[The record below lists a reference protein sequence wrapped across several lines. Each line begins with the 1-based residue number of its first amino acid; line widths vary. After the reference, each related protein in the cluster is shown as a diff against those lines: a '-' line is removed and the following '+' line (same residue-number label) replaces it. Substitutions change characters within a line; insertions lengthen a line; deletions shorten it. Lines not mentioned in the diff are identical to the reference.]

1 MQITDFNIYQ
11 DILYKKSGFA
21 ITPEKS
27 YLLETRLKPIA
38 QKHGYT
44 DLTGLTAALRGFPP
58 ANLVD
63 DVVDAMT
70 TNETFFFR
78 DNKPF
83 DTFKDKL
90 LPHLMKTRTDKKL
103 RIWCAACSSGQEP
116 YSLAMILREKGLH
129 TQGWNIEIKATDI
142 SREILAKA
150 QKGLYSQFEVQ
161 RGMPI
166 QLLVKYFTQTPEGW
180 TINDDIKRMVN
191 FGTYNLL
198 NPMSSMGKFDIIFCR
213 NVLIYFD
220 PETKKKVL
228 DEMAGLMK
236 PDTTLLLGGAET
248 VLGINDKFRPSS
260 QITGVYVLANADD
273 AVK

>member
-1 MQITDFNIYQ
+1 
-11 DILYKKSGFA
+11 
-21 ITPEKS
+21 
-27 YLLETRLKPIA
+27 
-38 QKHGYT
+38 
-44 DLTGLTAALRGFPP
+44 
-58 ANLVD
+58 
-63 DVVDAMT
+63 
-70 TNETFFFR
+70 
-78 DNKPF
+78 
-83 DTFKDKL
+83 
-90 LPHLMKTRTDKKL
+90 
-103 RIWCAACSSGQEP
+103 
-116 YSLAMILREKGLH
+116 MILREKGLH